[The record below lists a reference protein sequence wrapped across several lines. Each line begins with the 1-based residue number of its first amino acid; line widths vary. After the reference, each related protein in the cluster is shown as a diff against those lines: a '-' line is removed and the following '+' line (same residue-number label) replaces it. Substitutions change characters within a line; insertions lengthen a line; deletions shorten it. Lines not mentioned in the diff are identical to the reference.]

1 MSLFDKV
8 TIGGEILSCKVNLD
22 DTLIDLSSATDYSFD
37 GTSSFQVP
45 SFIPPEDFEIG
56 IIIGPSGTGK
66 SSLLKHFGEVH
77 TREWERDKAVAS
89 QVSVDTLMYLGLSS
103 IPSLCRPYHVLS
115 EGEKHRADIARALD
129 SDCRVFDEFTSV
141 VHRALARSISIGLRK
156 LIKDRGIGNVVLATC
171 HEDVC
176 EWLDPS
182 WVFNTFDGTLSKR
195 RLERQPITF
204 RLLPCSTKAW
214 AAFKNHHY
222 LTDEISKGAHCWILI
237 DHKNNII
244 GFSSAIPLPH
254 PTIRNAWREH
264 RTVILPDYQGMGLG
278 SRLSN
283 MVAQMF
289 LDRGKRYFSKTA
301 HPKLGEH
308 RERSNLWR
316 PTTHN
321 KENRSSGYERII
333 EGRYEY
339 YSDAQRA
346 RCAKHKDRIC
356 YAHEYIG
363 QEGNR

>member
-8 TIGGEILSCKVNLD
+8 TIGGEILSCKVDLD
-22 DTLIDLSSATDYSFD
+22 DVLLQISSASDYEFD
-37 GTSSFQVP
+37 GSSSFQVP
-45 SFIPPEDFEIG
+45 SFIPPKSFQLG
-56 IIIGPSGTGK
+56 VIIGPSGTGK

-77 TREWERDKAVAS
+77 HREWESEKAVAS
-89 QVSVDTLMYLGLSS
+89 QVNVNTLMSLGLSS

-115 EGEKHRADIARALD
+115 EGEKHRADIASAID
-129 SDCRVFDEFTSV
+129 ADCRVFDEFTSV
-141 VHRALARSISIGLRK
+141 VHRTLARSISIGLSK

-204 RLLPCSTKAW
+204 KLLPCSTKAW

-222 LTDEISKGAHCWILI
+222 LTSEISKGAHCWILI

-283 MVAQMF
+283 MVAQML

-308 RERSNLWR
+308 RERSTLWR

-363 QEGNR
+363 QDQR